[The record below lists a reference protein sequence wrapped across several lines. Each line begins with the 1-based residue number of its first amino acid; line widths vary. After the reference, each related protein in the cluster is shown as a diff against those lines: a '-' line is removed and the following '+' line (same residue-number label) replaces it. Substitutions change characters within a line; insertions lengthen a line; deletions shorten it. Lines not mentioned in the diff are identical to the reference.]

1 MPVRLAHW
9 EMLCMSLPRLSVRN
23 ALEKEKHGYP
33 EEWVHRLQKVKY
45 VLLAFLLL
53 SCITGF
59 YSKLQEWVHGMYFP
73 CLQQADCRNL
83 PTLWEQFC
91 RSWLWSECVH
101 RSVSSASFSV
111 LWEQYLQSCRS
122 SREHFSNVIVQTVRQ
137 SALSVR
143 RDVLH
148 IWILT
153 AILHIQGN
161 ASAVTP
167 ALQSAQ
173 GKYSYRHCYW

>member
-1 MPVRLAHW
+1 MW
-9 EMLCMSLPRLSVRN
+9 
-23 ALEKEKHGYP
+23 
-33 EEWVHRLQKVKY
+33 
-45 VLLAFLLL
+45 FLR
-53 SCITGF
+53 SCFFPAWQDFILN
-59 YSKLQEWVHGMYFP
+59 YREWVHGMYSP

-91 RSWLWSECVH
+91 WSWSWSECVH

-122 SREHFSNVIVQTVRQ
+122 SREHFSNEIVQTVHQ
-137 SALSVR
+137 SVLSVR
-143 RDVLH
+143 RDVRH

-173 GKYSYRHCYW
+173 GKIFIQALLMIKISNC